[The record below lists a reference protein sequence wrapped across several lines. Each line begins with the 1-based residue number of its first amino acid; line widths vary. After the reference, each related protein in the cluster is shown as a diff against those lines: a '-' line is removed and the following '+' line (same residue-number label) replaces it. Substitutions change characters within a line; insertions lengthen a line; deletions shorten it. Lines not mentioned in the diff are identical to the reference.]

1 MNSALSAI
9 YLDNHST
16 TAIDRR
22 AADDYSWHGN
32 PGSVDHDE
40 GRRANNFVVDA
51 REVVCRLVGASNAT
65 AVFTSGA
72 TESINIVLQGVG
84 RLRAAP
90 QLALTSIEHVAVIA
104 TAEAVALYDEGSIRR
119 IQADAAGRVNLA
131 DIESACATGID
142 LLCVMAANNEVGTI
156 YPIREIAEIA
166 NKYGV
171 MFLCDATQAA
181 GKIPLKF
188 DEWGIT
194 FMALSAHKMYGP
206 KGVGALIIK
215 KGVELPPLMYGGHQE
230 GGLRPGTLNVPGIV
244 GFGEA
249 CRLRMLEMEDDE
261 ARIAKMRDRMQAML
275 LEGIPGLVVNGDQ
288 QNRLAG
294 NLHISVPGIPNK
306 AVIARVRHRLAIST
320 GAACS
325 SGVEKP
331 SHVLQ
336 AMGLPEDVIEGALRI
351 GIGKFN
357 SDEEIDE
364 ATSIL
369 IDAVAAVRKAMG

>member
-1 MNSALSAI
+1 MAAALDI
-9 YLDNHST
+9 
-16 TAIDRR
+16 
-22 AADDYSWHGN
+22 
-32 PGSVDHDE
+32 
-40 GRRANNFVVDA
+40 
-51 REVVCRLVGASNAT
+51 
-65 AVFTSGA
+65 
-72 TESINIVLQGVG
+72 
-84 RLRAAP
+84 AAP
-90 QLALTSIEHVAVIA
+90 AVSRN
-104 TAEAVALYDEGSIRR
+104 G
-119 IQADAAGRVNLA
+119 
-131 DIESACATGID
+131 
-142 LLCVMAANNEVGTI
+142 M
-156 YPIREIAEIA
+156 
-166 NKYGV
+166 GV
-171 MFLCDATQAA
+171 RF
-181 GKIPLKF
+181 F
-188 DEWGIT
+188 
-194 FMALSAHKMYGP
+194 
-206 KGVGALIIK
+206 
-215 KGVELPPLMYGGHQE
+215 
-230 GGLRPGTLNVPGIV
+230 GLRPGTLNVPGIV